1 MSFFS
6 WLRNRNSGSTSRRLS
21 APRRRPARSSRLRFE
36 MLEARVLLSTVTVT
50 TSLDELDGD
59 ITSIA
64 ALMADPGT
72 DRKISLREA
81 IKASNNTAGA
91 DSITFAD
98 TTSGLPILL
107 TQGTLRITQ
116 ALTITGLGAANTT
129 VNGQSSSLIFE
140 IGPVGPIN
148 DVGPVTLDGLKLTG
162 GKGSSAGAIRSQLVV
177 GAVLTV
183 SNCTIEDNRTTS
195 IFGSQSAGG
204 ITSFGA
210 LTVINS
216 TISGNSATGDIRRDV
231 GSGGIFSQSA
241 VTVIDSTISGNSTSG
256 RSGGGINAPV
266 MTIRNSTIS
275 GNSALLRGAGIA
287 VGYGNGLNVNLT
299 ITDSTI
305 SGNFATSANRGYSG
319 GGGIFANRGSNVTI
333 SSSTISDNFAGFGGG
348 IFVDGPVT
356 VINSTISRN
365 NSTISRNLLAVGGGG
380 IYSTGAVTVNNST
393 ISGNSAEFGG
403 GIYSD
408 YAPTIGN
415 SIVAGNVGLKGP
427 YGSDGPDLYTFGTP
441 TVTNSLIGDNCGTG
455 LMPAPVGAPDIHGN
469 FIGSPDA
476 LIDPR
481 LGPLADNG
489 GPTKTMALLP
499 GSPALNTGSNPL
511 AVDAAGMPLSF
522 DQRGLG
528 FARISGG
535 RVDMGAYELQVNQA
549 PTDIAL
555 SPGSVAENELAG
567 TSVGTFS
574 TTDPDTGDTFTYTF
588 VSGTGDADNASFT
601 IDAGGNLKTAASFD
615 FETKSS
621 YSIRVLSTDAGGLS
635 VEKVFTISVTN
646 VNEAPTITVPAA
658 QTAYEDVDKAISGL
672 NVGDPEGDNLTVT
685 LQVSHGSLNLGST
698 AGLIVSGNGSSM
710 VTLAGSLAD
719 LNAALAGLVY
729 RGGLNFSGGDT
740 LAITAS
746 DGSLSSS
753 SNSVAITVQSAAQQA
768 ADLQAQVSALLG
780 SGVMNQ
786 GQANS
791 LNVKL
796 DLKNN
801 AGDIGKVQSFLNQV
815 AAYLNAGILTQDQ
828 ADALTAAGKILWT
841 SLTRR

>member
-1 MSFFS
+1 MFSKS
-6 WLRNRNSGSTSRRLS
+6 WLNKVLSPLGAFGERRPRSRKAKGRQPRRQRLWFEVLEDRSLLS
-21 APRRRPARSSRLRFE
+21 A
-36 MLEARVLLSTVTVT
+36 VIVT
-50 TSLDELDGD
+50 TSLDRPDGGD
-59 ITSIA
+59 ISTIA
-64 ALMADPGT
+64 NLITTPGT
-72 DRKISLREA
+72 DGISLREA
-81 IKASNNTAGA
+81 ILASNNTLGA

-98 TTSGLPILL
+98 TTSGMPILL
-107 TQGTLRITQ
+107 TEGLLITQ

-129 VNGQSSSLIFE
+129 VNGQGRWLIFSIE
-140 IGPVGPIN
+140 PVGRIN
-148 DVGPVTLDGLKLTG
+148 NVGPVTLDGLKLTG
-162 GKGSSAGAIRSQLVV
+162 GNGSSAGAIRSQLVP

-183 SNCTIEDNRTTS
+183 SNCTIEDNHTTS

-210 LTVINS
+210 VTVINS
-216 TISGNSATGDIRRDV
+216 TISGNSATGDIRRGV

-256 RSGGGINAPV
+256 SSGGGINGAPGV
-266 MTIRNSTIS
+266 VVTIRNSTIS

-299 ITDSTI
+299 ISDSTI

-319 GGGIFANRGSNVTI
+319 GGGVFANRGSNVTI

-365 NSTISRNLLAVGGGG
+365 NSTIPRNLFAVGGGG

-408 YAPTIGN
+408 YAPTIRN

-441 TVTNSLIGDNCGTG
+441 TVTNSLIGDNSGTG
-455 LMPAPVGAPDIHGN
+455 LMPAPVGAPDINGN
-469 FIGSPDA
+469 FIGTAAAP
-476 LIDPR
+476 INPR

-489 GPTKTMALLP
+489 GPTQTMALLP
-499 GSPALNTGSNPL
+499 GSPARNSGSNALVP
-511 AVDAAGMPLSF
+511 AGLTT
-522 DQRGLG
+522 DQRGPG
-528 FARISGG
+528 FPRIIGTA
-535 RVDMGAYELQVNQA
+535 VDMGAFELDQA

-555 SPGSVAENELAG
+555 SPGSVAENQPAG
-567 TSVGTFS
+567 TTVGAFS
-574 TTDPDTGDTFTYTF
+574 TIDPDTGDTFTYTL
-588 VSGTGDADNASFT
+588 VGGAADNASFT

-615 FETKSS
+615 FEARSS
-621 YSIRVLSTDAGGLS
+621 YSIRVRSTDAGGLS

-658 QTAYEDVDKAISGL
+658 QTANEDVDKAISGL
-672 NVGDPEGDNLTVT
+672 SVGDVDSPSLAVTLAVGHGTLTLGTIAGLTVT
-685 LQVSHGSLNLGST
+685 
-698 AGLIVSGNGSSM
+698 GNGSGAVS
-710 VTLAGSLAD
+710 LSGSVAD
-719 LNAALAGLVY
+719 LNAALATLVY
-729 RGGLNFSGGDT
+729 RGSLNYSGPDT
-740 LAITAS
+740 LNVTAS
-746 DGSLSSS
+746 DGSLGSSG
-753 SNSVAITVQSAAQQA
+753 SVAINVQSAAQQA
-768 ADLQAQVSALLG
+768 ANLQAQVNALLNA
-780 SGVMNQ
+780 GVLNH

-796 DLKNN
+796 NLMGN
-801 AGDIGKVQSFLNQV
+801 AGDIGKVQSFLNEV
-815 AAYLNAGILTQDQ
+815 AAYLNAGILTQAQ
-828 ADALTAAGKILWT
+828 ADALTAAGKILLT
-841 SLTRR
+841 SVSRR